1 MTARSVAVV
10 IPSYNHGRFL
20 AATLASV
27 FSQTLPPRE
36 LLVIDD
42 GSTDDSVRVIERAFA
57 GYSGPI
63 HCRLSVRA
71 NRGISA
77 TRNELVAATTADCI
91 AFLDSDDL
99 YAPRRLECMLAA
111 APPSGH
117 WFAFS
122 GIDFLCDEGAGTL
135 PDALDDWHEAYRLK
149 LGQGMSFP
157 TAGFALLRSNI
168 AISASNFVI
177 SRSLLDAVGGFDGR
191 INICQDWDVAVA
203 ALRFVEPTFVPQPL
217 LTYRI
222 HANNTSRDAAMTATA
237 EIDLVIEK
245 LCRWLLEP
253 TANPVAPTPRNW
265 PHYFRIFAHLS
276 TSAAGRS
283 FASRLP
289 PGVLTAA
296 AAPHAAP
303 EPVETAAIRGL
314 IAAARSPEEFTSM
327 PWDELMHRCHQ
338 TWSGSP

>member
-1 MTARSVAVV
+1 MTARSVTVV
-10 IPSYNHGRFL
+10 IPSYNHGRYL

-36 LLVIDD
+36 LHVIDD

-57 GYSGPI
+57 EYSGPI

-77 TRNELVAATTADCI
+77 TRNELVAATTTDCV

-99 YAPRRLECMLAA
+99 YAPQRLERILAT
-111 APPSGH
+111 APPQGP

-122 GIDFLCDEGAGTL
+122 GIDFLCEEDAGTIADTL
-135 PDALDDWHEAYRLK
+135 ADWHEAYRRK

-177 SRSLLDAVGGFDGR
+177 SRGLFDAVGGFDGR
-191 INICQDWDVAVA
+191 ITICQDWDLAVA

-222 HANNTSRDAAMTATA
+222 HATNTSRNAATTASG

-265 PHYFRIFAHLS
+265 PHYLRLFAHLS
-276 TSAAGRS
+276 TSTAGRPL
-283 FASRLP
+283 ASWLP
-289 PGVLTAA
+289 PEVLAAA
-296 AAPHAAP
+296 AAPGAASTP
-303 EPVETAAIRGL
+303 RETASIRGL
-314 IAAARSPEEFTSM
+314 IAAARSPEDFASV
-327 PWDELMHRCHQ
+327 PWEELMRRCHR
-338 TWSGSP
+338 TWSGSQ